1 MPGIDRAHIF
11 CVALLQFLSHI
22 LQRTQPAPET

>member
-1 MPGIDRAHIF
+1 VPGIDRAHIF

-22 LQRTQPAPET
+22 LQRP